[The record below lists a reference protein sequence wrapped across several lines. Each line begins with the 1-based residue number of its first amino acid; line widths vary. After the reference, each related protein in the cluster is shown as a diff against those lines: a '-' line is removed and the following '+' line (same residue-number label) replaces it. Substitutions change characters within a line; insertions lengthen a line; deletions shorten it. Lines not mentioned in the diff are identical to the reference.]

1 MGKKYRNWIKRAG
14 IYIAGT
20 IGACL
25 LVPGRVYGESV
36 EQERLLEQLTR
47 AFAEGEVY
55 EVKQDGSGDFTTIQD
70 GVNAVM
76 SGDTLL
82 IYPGVYDETV
92 EIYNKTV
99 HLLGTD
105 KEQCVL
111 QCDSTRYST
120 APLTIG
126 AGNISNMTI
135 YGYRPKDAEEVSHVA
150 TSTRIFNHESEET
163 IEVWQSKF
171 PGYAIH
177 IDQDYSYGKDVF
189 FENCRIVSNN
199 NQCVGIGSRGEN
211 NITFV
216 ECELYSNG
224 TGGCIYFHNTPDMNF
239 AGETQ
244 FILKDCILKNY
255 KCPYVIAM
263 HSFGTQNPVYLTF
276 QNVEVST
283 VAYERKGVYS
293 SSNMNTVFEVDA
305 LRGLKDLSILQES
318 GLYSSLETKMVTEY
332 NDKDSFRY
340 ITHTRNLL
348 NISDELPTL
357 AEGISYMQM
366 IETAKE
372 YVEAEKKEEVKS
384 RKRYVIDIYNN
395 TQTNG
400 TGWCGLESIYLTP
413 DSYGN
418 TLIEMNY
425 PKPVIPEETPIED
438 NVVLTEAIEGSME

>member
-1 MGKKYRNWIKRAG
+1 MGKNYRNWIKRAG
-14 IYIAGT
+14 IFIAST

-25 LVPGRVYGESV
+25 LVQGTVYGEPV
-36 EQERLLEQLTR
+36 EQEKLMEQLTR
-47 AFAEGEVY
+47 AFSEGEVY
-55 EVKQDGSGDFTTIQD
+55 EVIPDGSGDFTTIQE
-70 GVNAVM
+70 GVNAAV

-82 IYPGVYDETV
+82 IYPGVYEEIV

-111 QCDSTRYST
+111 QYDSSKYST
-120 APLTIG
+120 APLTLG
-126 AGNISNMTI
+126 AGNIANLTI
-135 YGYRPKDAEEVSHVA
+135 YGYRPEDAEEATHA
-150 TSTRIFNHESEET
+150 ETSTRIFNNDSEET

-171 PGYAIH
+171 PGYAVH
-177 IDQDYSYGKDVF
+177 IDQDYSYGNDIV

-199 NQCVGIGSRGEN
+199 NQCVGIGSRGDN

-224 TGGCIYFHNTPDMNF
+224 TGGCIYFHNTPDINF

-244 FILKDCILKNY
+244 FVLKDCSLKNY
-255 KCPYVIAM
+255 KCPYAIAM

-305 LRGLKDLSILQES
+305 LRGLTDLSFLKES
-318 GLYSSLETKMVTEY
+318 GLYSSLETRMVTEY

-340 ITHTRNLL
+340 ITHTRNQL
-348 NISDELPTL
+348 NISDELPVL

-395 TQTNG
+395 SQING

-413 DSYGN
+413 ESYGN

-425 PKPVIPEETPIED
+425 PRSVMPEETLLEQ
-438 NVVLTEAIEGSME
+438 NTVLQEVIEGSME